1 MIAHHHPHPHHH
13 HHHHWVVIAQLFR
26 GTINMVVGRCPG
38 LSTQHHR
45 LTQTKTLAQAHR
57 TMHYMHIRNMYVQ
70 REVEVHYNMIYIYD
84 S

>member
-1 MIAHHHPHPHHH
+1 
-13 HHHHWVVIAQLFR
+13 
-26 GTINMVVGRCPG
+26 MVVGRCPG

-70 REVEVHYNMIYIYD
+70 REVEVHYNMIYIYESSNTITD
-84 S
+84 GCSTAR